1 LTNNLNNKPCKIKS
15 NYETP
20 YFSFYKNSARS
31 KDNPTDK
38 DNNNTNTNFNQFN
51 QSKLSTYRNQF
62 NQSKLST
69 YRKEEQSYMSNI
81 RSKSIKCEK
90 SNRQPPDENENY
102 NLNFNPRISNS
113 SRKIIQTL
121 VKRTHIQKQVHIIKN
136 F

>member
-1 LTNNLNNKPCKIKS
+1 MTNNLNNKPCKIKS

-38 DNNNTNTNFNQFN
+38 DNNNTNTNF
-51 QSKLSTYRNQF
+51 NQF

-121 VKRTHIQKQVHIIKN
+121 VKRTHIQKQVHIIKK